1 MDYLLRGIMLVSG
14 VFIGTYIWWGTLTV
28 VTNSIKVTFFLF
40 LNRIYQEESAD
51 DNTEDFCAAMDFLS
65 VQENVDPEKIG
76 ICGWGELEAAQDT
89 RIKALVA
96 SYSRKGTA

>member
-1 MDYLLRGIMLVSG
+1 M
-14 VFIGTYIWWGTLTV
+14 
-28 VTNSIKVTFFLF
+28 
-40 LNRIYQEESAD
+40 
-51 DNTEDFCAAMDFLS
+51 
-65 VQENVDPEKIG
+65 DPEKIG